1 MDDLKRCPFCGG
13 DPRMIYDL
21 EGAPTGVMCREC
33 GAVVHFIGIQPVKR
47 RETFERF
54 INEITERWNK
64 TAERG

>member
-1 MDDLKRCPFCGG
+1 
-13 DPRMIYDL
+13 MIYDL

-33 GAVVHFIGIQPVKR
+33 GALVHFIGIQPVQR